1 MIIFCGGGGR
11 WGGFIPAVRGN
22 RGGVSI
28 ADMPSD
34 AFEAIYDTVY
44 IHTSIFIPQL
54 ILEVVGP
61 KTNSL

>member
-1 MIIFCGGGGR
+1 MGGLHPSCKR
-11 WGGFIPAVRGN
+11 QP
-22 RGGVSI
+22 GGVSI